1 MDIDHPSP
9 QSLPVFTEMKSP
21 RVVSQR
27 GNTAVAP
34 SIQQQS
40 AGLQLLRQWPQGEK
54 ERETTKSLSRMTS
67 ARNCMA
73 SIITSLCCWGFLLS
87 FFLIIIIIP
96 DSLVQ
101 HLMLPR
107 TSFVWFL
114 LAHWLKVAQTLH
126 LLVLTSWLQ
135 RRKKFYLKGQKQC
148 CFSSK
153 INVNKTTP
161 DS

>member
-40 AGLQLLRQWPQGEK
+40 AGLQPLRQWPQGEK

-126 LLVLTSWLQ
+126 LLVLTS
-135 RRKKFYLKGQKQC
+135 
-148 CFSSK
+148 
-153 INVNKTTP
+153 
-161 DS
+161 